1 MEENVDPINVYGLTK
16 LNGEEARAKHDRTVI
31 LRTSFFGKSLT
42 PNRKSFDDF
51 VKEKI
56 EASSELFLFSDI
68 LFSPL
73 HMKTLSYFVM
83 LVLKNGIFGVYN
95 LGSRNGFS
103 KSKFGIEVVKMFNL
117 PSEKIKIVNS
127 DKISNRVVRPKDLRL
142 NVKRIEKKLG
152 IRMPTLIQEIKKI

>member
-1 MEENVDPINVYGLTK
+1 MGWK
-16 LNGEEARAKHDRTVI
+16 
-31 LRTSFFGKSLT
+31 
-42 PNRKSFDDF
+42 NRQYLDALQGIMVS
-51 VKEKI
+51 VKEQY
-56 EASSELFLFSDI
+56 
-68 LFSPL
+68 P
-73 HMKTLSYFVM
+73 
-83 LVLKNGIFGVYN
+83 
-95 LGSRNGFS
+95 